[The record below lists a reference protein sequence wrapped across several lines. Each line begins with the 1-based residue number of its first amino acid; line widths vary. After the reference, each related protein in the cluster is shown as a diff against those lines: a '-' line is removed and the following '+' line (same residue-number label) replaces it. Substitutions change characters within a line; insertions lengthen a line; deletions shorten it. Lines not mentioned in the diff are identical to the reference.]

1 MLKIM
6 SKLINSSIFKYR
18 GIRYFYM
25 YYFYELIY
33 DTFYTNKR
41 QKEKITKKILN
52 LTQLTLFNNYLQTS
66 IVYLVFSIIRNVPPD
81 SRKLIFNGNILLY
94 CET

>member
-1 MLKIM
+1 M

-41 QKEKITKKILN
+41 QKKKITKKILN
-52 LTQLTLFNNYLQTS
+52 DTVDTF
-66 IVYLVFSIIRNVPPD
+66 
-81 SRKLIFNGNILLY
+81 
-94 CET
+94 